1 MTARLDRSLHC
12 FRSAEFRTVVA
23 EAISFFNHT
32 PVHSLPPPEAFEG
45 EGVYALYYVG
55 RLKLYVPIALA
66 NRSEAVVPIY
76 VGKAVPEGW
85 RTARSGSRD
94 ARNPT
99 LHRRLSEHAKSIRQG
114 KGLSQRGFTCRFM
127 ILEGDE
133 SDLISTVEAELI
145 RRYNP
150 LWNSTID
157 GFGNHDPGSG
167 RYAQAPSEWDV
178 LHPGRA
184 WAAKLTGKRPNL
196 RSIVVKI
203 REALEKLPSS

>member
-1 MTARLDRSLHC
+1 M
-12 FRSAEFRTVVA
+12 VA
-23 EAISFFNHT
+23 EAISFFNNT
-32 PVHSLPPPEAFEG
+32 PIHSLPPLDAFEE

-55 RLKLYVPIALA
+55 RLELYRPIAQA
-66 NRSEAVVPIY
+66 NRSEAVVPIH

-94 ARNPT
+94 SRNPT
-99 LHRRLSEHAKSIRQG
+99 LYRRLSEHAKGIRQG
-114 KGLSQRGFTCRFM
+114 KGLNQRAFTCKFM
-127 ILEGDE
+127 ILEGQE

-150 LWNSTID
+150 LWNSRID

-167 RYAQAPSEWDV
+167 RYAQALSEWDV
-178 LHPGRA
+178 LHPGRP

-196 RSIVVKI
+196 RTIVAKI
-203 REALEKLPSS
+203 REALERSFPS